1 MAEFLLC
8 ILLVIPVLLVIF
20 LISEVSQQFKSLRYE
35 TFSAKARVCKKKYE
49 DSYTTI
55 SMVGTVPVP
64 QHHDE
69 EYNVYLMYKGK
80 VHCLND
86 KDLYQKVDV
95 GDVVSVLVHKGYNKN
110 GELKHVYLRLKKW
123 SMLSLQKFCD
133 GNISL
138 FFLPLYFL

>member
-1 MAEFLLC
+1 MTEFLLC
-8 ILLVIPVLLVIF
+8 ILLVILVLLVIL
-20 LISEVSQQFKSLRYE
+20 LISEVNQQFKSLRYE

-55 SMVGTVPVP
+55 IMVGKVPVP

-69 EYNVYLMYKGK
+69 EYNVYLMYKDK

-95 GDVVSVLVHKGYNKN
+95 DDAVSVLVHKGYNKN
-110 GELKHVYLRLKKW
+110 GELKHVYLRLKK
-123 SMLSLQKFCD
+123 
-133 GNISL
+133 
-138 FFLPLYFL
+138 

>member
-20 LISEVSQQFKSLRYE
+20 LISEVRQQFKSLRYE

-110 GELKHVYLRLKKW
+110 GELKHVYLRLKK
-123 SMLSLQKFCD
+123 
-133 GNISL
+133 
-138 FFLPLYFL
+138 